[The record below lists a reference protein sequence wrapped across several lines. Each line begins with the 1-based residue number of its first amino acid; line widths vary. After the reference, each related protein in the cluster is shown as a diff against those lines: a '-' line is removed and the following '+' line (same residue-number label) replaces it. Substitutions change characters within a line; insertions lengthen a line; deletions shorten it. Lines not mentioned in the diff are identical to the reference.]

1 MAKITTHITLDVS
14 KRSRLQAI
22 AAKQYDRNSR
32 YINVRLTNQGDF
44 INIPLG
50 SLVTINAERPDFQ
63 SKSFAGEVNADGTVT
78 VHIAY
83 WMLEL
88 EGIVSC
94 DISVEDAQSVKL
106 SSLNFT
112 IEVEHANYSG
122 TEISDDDP
130 QYDVFIQVLAGEAD
144 RVAAE
149 NERKANETERKTSEA
164 ARAQAETTRQ
174 TNESTRRDNEAVR
187 ITNENARIAEEQN
200 RAQAENARA
209 QEFST
214 WEKQI
219 DTIDSRSIRNSKRIT
234 NLEQGLPD
242 DENYTDATVA
252 YTKDVPSNAL
262 PYAEVKKIGGM
273 TRKCGNLLP
282 YPYTAGDVGT
292 VIESNGGKIEVL
304 QGGGLSLS
312 GTPTGY
318 IGLRLY
324 SGALLFKG
332 EQTISLQGTFANYY
346 AMVFLYD
353 SPSAATHLAQI
364 TINKPTTFN
373 TNDYPTAT
381 YMIIDTSRNS
391 SNVAI
396 SGIVYPMLNE
406 GSTALP
412 YEPYFKGL
420 RDAKTTEMK
429 SVGVNLIPAFNIGI
443 GINDS
448 TGEIGTNSSKAC
460 TDFIQINPNESY
472 MWSGIVKTLTSC
484 VYFYNAQKEYMG
496 RCGASS
502 RDSLLVT
509 KALLTSNLTNV
520 GGEISYIRL
529 WQSENVN
536 LTGTI
541 DMVDNSNQMLNKG
554 AEALPYAP
562 YMESTLPIPE
572 AVQALDGY
580 GWGINADCYNYVDW
594 EKKQFVKRVGV
605 VDMGMIS
612 WSDTAYPY
620 TFRSGVENLKAPD
633 IAIER
638 ATGFIITKYPP
649 SSNVNYTNIDD
660 KSAIRYQANIL
671 VRDSDYADAA
681 TFKSAMQ
688 GAMLYYELATPEVT
702 DISDLLPEDNFIE
715 VEGNGSITAVN
726 EYGYDVP
733 SEIEYQ
739 LEV

>member
-78 VHIAY
+78 VRITY

-174 TNESTRRDNEAVR
+174 TNESTRQDNEAIR

-200 RAQAENARA
+200 RAQAEKARA

-234 NLEQGLPD
+234 NLEQGLPS
-242 DENYTDATVA
+242 EQFMTDSTMAHV
-252 YTKDVPSNAL
+252 KDVPVNAL
-262 PYAEVKKIGGM
+262 PFAEVSKVGGM
-273 TRKCGNLLP
+273 TRKCTNLIP
-282 YPYTAGDVGT
+282 YPYELPTANSGTTFAINHDLSIDV
-292 VIESNGGKIEVL
+292 
-304 QGGGLSLS
+304 S
-312 GTPTGY
+312 GTPTSSIYMTMATLTLDTGTY
-318 IGLRLY
+318 TLHNYSSLNNDVKLY
-324 SGALLFKG
+324 VTYGDATTL
-332 EQTISLQGTFANYY
+332 FANTSFTLSEKTSVRIRIAVY
-346 AMVFLYD
+346 
-353 SPSAATHLAQI
+353 
-364 TINKPTTFN
+364 NTFDGN
-373 TNDYPTAT
+373 TVRV
-381 YMIIDTSRNS
+381 I
-391 SNVAI
+391 
-396 SGIVYPMLNE
+396 PMLNK

-412 YEPYFKGL
+412 YEPYYEGL
-420 RDAKTTEMK
+420 RDAKVTEIE
-429 SVGVNLIPAFNIGI
+429 SVGKNFAVSTENPSQTNFGITITRIIGASFAVVNGTLTEAYALRLFGYFKLPAGTYTASVFNINPTDRIYVGKGSNI
-443 GINDS
+443 LVNYIQL
-448 TGEIGTNSSKAC
+448 NSPKTFTLTEEAEC
-460 TDFIQINPNESY
+460 FIQIVFEKGSA
-472 MWSGIVKTLTSC
+472 
-484 VYFYNAQKEYMG
+484 YNNTEIQVQIERGDTATEYSPYT
-496 RCGASS
+496 R
-502 RDSLLVT
+502 
-509 KALLTSNLTNV
+509 
-520 GGEISYIRL
+520 
-529 WQSENVN
+529 
-536 LTGTI
+536 
-541 DMVDNSNQMLNKG
+541 NS
-554 AEALPYAP
+554 
-562 YMESTLPIPE
+562 LPIPE
-572 AVQALDGY
+572 AVQTLDGY
-580 GWGINADCYNYVDW
+580 GWGINADCYNYIDW

-605 VDMGMIS
+605 VDLGTLNWTYKTIFTTTVS
-612 WSDTAYPY
+612 GRKVGKGNLICSKYSNATASGTSLMNDGEILGNSVVESVYVKDSNY
-620 TFRSGVENLKAPD
+620 TDATAFKTAMSGV
-633 IAIER
+633 
-638 ATGFIITKYPP
+638 
-649 SSNVNYTNIDD
+649 
-660 KSAIRYQANIL
+660 
-671 VRDSDYADAA
+671 
-681 TFKSAMQ
+681 
-688 GAMLYYELATPEVT
+688 MLYYELATPEVT
-702 DISDLLPEDNFIE
+702 DISDLLSADNFLA
-715 VEGNGSITAVN
+715 VEGGGTVTAVN